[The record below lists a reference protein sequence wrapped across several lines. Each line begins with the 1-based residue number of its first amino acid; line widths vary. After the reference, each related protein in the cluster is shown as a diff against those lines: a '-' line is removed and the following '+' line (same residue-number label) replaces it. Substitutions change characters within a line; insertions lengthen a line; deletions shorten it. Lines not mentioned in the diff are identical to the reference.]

1 MKKLMFLI
9 AFSLVFSPML
19 ANAET
24 IIVVDQNNVVRQQ
37 LYTQPSSTQIIQPQP
52 VYVQPQQVV
61 VQQPPQTVVV
71 RQTAAPRSYYYDPIA
86 TGLLVGFTG
95 AVVGHALFGHH
106 HHHGGH
112 HGGHHRHH

>member
-1 MKKLMFLI
+1 MKKLMFVI
-9 AFSLVFSPML
+9 AFSLIFSPML

-37 LYTQPSSTQIIQPQP
+37 LYTRPMTTQVIQPQP

-71 RQTAAPRSYYYDPIA
+71 RQSAPRSYYYDPVA
-86 TGLLVGFTG
+86 TGMLVGITG
-95 AVVGHALFGHH
+95 IAIGHALFGHH
-106 HHHGGH
+106 HHHGH
-112 HGGHHRHH
+112 HHRR

>member
-1 MKKLMFLI
+1 MKKFLFLV

-24 IIVVDQNNVVRQQ
+24 IIVVDQNNIVRQQ
-37 LYTQPSSTQIIQPQP
+37 IYTQPSPQPVVVQPQQ
-52 VYVQPQQVV
+52 VYVQPQQVY

-71 RQTAAPRSYYYDPIA
+71 RQHAPRTYYYDPVA
-86 TGLLVGFTG
+86 TGMLAGFTG
-95 AVVGHALFGHH
+95 AVIGHALFGHH

-112 HGGHHRHH
+112 HHRR

>member
-1 MKKLMFLI
+1 MKKIMFAI
-9 AFSLVFSPML
+9 AFSLIFSPML

-37 LYTQPSSTQIIQPQP
+37 LYTQPSSQVVVQPQP

-71 RQTAAPRSYYYDPIA
+71 RQTAAPRSYYYDPVA
-86 TGLLVGFTG
+86 TGMLVGFTG
-95 AVVGHALFGHH
+95 AVIGHALFGHH
-106 HHHGGH
+106 HGH
-112 HGGHHRHH
+112 HHHHR

>member
-1 MKKLMFLI
+1 MKKILSLI
-9 AFSLVFSPML
+9 IFSLVFSPIA

-37 LYTQPSSTQIIQPQP
+37 IYTQPMSQPVVVQPQP

-71 RQTAAPRSYYYDPIA
+71 RQQAPRSYYYDPVA
-86 TGLLVGFTG
+86 TGMLVGITG

-106 HHHGGH
+106 HHHH
-112 HGGHHRHH
+112 HGGHHRR

>member
-1 MKKLMFLI
+1 MKKLMFVL

-24 IIVVDQNNVVRQQ
+24 IIVVDQNNIVRQQ

-52 VYVQPQQVV
+52 VYVQPQQVY

-71 RQTAAPRSYYYDPIA
+71 RQTAVPRSYYYDPIA

-95 AVVGHALFGHH
+95 AVIGNALFRHH
-106 HHHGGH
+106 HHHGG
-112 HGGHHRHH
+112 GGHHHHHH